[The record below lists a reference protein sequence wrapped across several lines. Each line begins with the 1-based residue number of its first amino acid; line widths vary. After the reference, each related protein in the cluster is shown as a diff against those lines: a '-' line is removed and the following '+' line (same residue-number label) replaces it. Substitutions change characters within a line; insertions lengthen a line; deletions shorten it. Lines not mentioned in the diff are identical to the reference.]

1 MFTMCPG
8 QRVFLFGSHLRMM
21 LGRESL
27 TLQGFPWQVEECI
40 NNTPET
46 LMTDLS
52 GNAFSLPV
60 IVALLITLLFE
71 TPFST
76 EAAVIS
82 DNDDD
87 DDESPS
93 PLE

>member
-1 MFTMCPG
+1 MP
-8 QRVFLFGSHLRMM
+8 
-21 LGRESL
+21 
-27 TLQGFPWQVEECI
+27 
-40 NNTPET
+40 
-46 LMTDLS
+46 DLS

-87 DDESPS
+87 DDDESPS
-93 PLE
+93 PLA